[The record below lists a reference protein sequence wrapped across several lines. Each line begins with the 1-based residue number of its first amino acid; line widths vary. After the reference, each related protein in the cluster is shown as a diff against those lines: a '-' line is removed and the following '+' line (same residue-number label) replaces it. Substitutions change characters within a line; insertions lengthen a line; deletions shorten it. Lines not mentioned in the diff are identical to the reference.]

1 MTTIMMM
8 SKMSTTTQSPL
19 IIKVEL
25 SPVNRPLL
33 TKKSMISRLFFT
45 HLEEITQLKITTIYE
60 IKKFY

>member
-1 MTTIMMM
+1 MMM

-45 HLEEITQLKITTIYE
+45 HLEEIT
-60 IKKFY
+60 